1 MSTATFGTNA
11 VDWEERIRFD
21 RLREERLARLKA
33 ELEASDLGALLAFD
47 FANIRY
53 MSGTHIGTW
62 AIDKAIRFALIT
74 RNTDPI
80 VWDFGSAAKH
90 HALYNPWLSTTT
102 AELDADPHAPHHG
115 AVRPR
120 LESGARAGISTLRG
134 AFHPEAGIAEEV
146 ARKVKRELEKFGVAN
161 EPVGVDII
169 ELPVLFALK
178 QAGVDVVDGQQVFLQ
193 ARAIKTPDEISLL
206 TQAASM
212 VDAAYDELYRFLRPG
227 VRENET
233 VGLVSKVLYDL
244 GSEYVE
250 GVNAISGERC
260 SPHPHV
266 YSDRLIRPGDPAFF
280 DILHSYNGYRTCY
293 YRTFAVGSASPAQRD
308 AYKRARE
315 YMDRAI
321 ALVRPGATTADIVAQ
336 WPKAQEFGFP
346 DEEAAFALQYGHGV
360 GLSIWEKPIFSRLVS
375 FDHPEELKEGMV
387 FALETYWPSAD
398 GIGAARIEEEIVVT
412 ATGCEVITK
421 FPAEDLLVAGQ
432 RYYSVNGT
440 LPLLR
445 SAQSH
450 LNTSAGRGQLDG
462 SGTSERTASSSQ
474 VLAQ

>member
-1 MSTATFGTNA
+1 MGTATFGTNA
-11 VDWEERIRFD
+11 VDWEDRIQFD
-21 RLREERLARLKA
+21 RLRTERLERLKQK
-33 ELEASDLGALLAFD
+33 LEESDLGAVLAFD

-53 MSGTHIGTW
+53 MSATHIGTW
-62 AIDKAIRFALIT
+62 AMDKLIRFSLLT
-74 RNTDPI
+74 RNSDPI

-90 HALYNPWLSTTT
+90 HLLNNPWLSTTT

-120 LESGARAGISTLRG
+120 IETGARAGISTLRG
-134 AFHPEAGIAEEV
+134 AFNPNAGIAEEL
-146 ARKVKRELEKFGVAN
+146 AHKIKRELEKFGVQN
-161 EPVGVDII
+161 EPLGVDVI
-169 ELPVLFALK
+169 EPPVLFAL
-178 QAGVDVVDGQQVFLQ
+178 QREGITVVDGQQVFLN
-193 ARAIKTPDEISLL
+193 ARAIKTQDEVSLL

-212 VDAAYDELYRFLRPG
+212 VDAAYDKLYEFLRPG

-233 VGLVSKVLYDL
+233 VGLVSKTLYDL

-266 YSDRLIRPGDPAFF
+266 YSDRIIRPGDPAFF

-293 YRTFAVGSASPAQRD
+293 YRTFAVGSASSAQND

-321 ALVRPGATTADIVAQ
+321 ALVRPGATTADIVKV
-336 WPKAQEFGFP
+336 WPKAEEFGFP

-375 FDHPEELKEGMV
+375 LEHPEELKEGMV
-387 FALETYWPSAD
+387 FALETYWPSTD
-398 GIGAARIEEEIVVT
+398 GFGAARIEEELVVT
-412 ATGCEVITK
+412 ANGCEVITK
-421 FPAEDLLVAGQ
+421 FPAEELLVAGQ
-432 RYYSVNGT
+432 RFFSVNGP

-445 SAQSH
+445 SPQSH
-450 LNTSAGRGQLDG
+450 LNTVAGRGEEA
-462 SGTSERTASSSQ
+462 SGVPASG
-474 VLAQ
+474 AQASGGQA

>member
-1 MSTATFGTNA
+1 MISTATTGTNA
-11 VDWEERIRFD
+11 VDWEQRIDFD
-21 RLREERLARLKA
+21 RLRSERLARLKA
-33 ELEASDLGALLAFD
+33 ELERSDLGAVLAFD

-53 MSGTHIGTW
+53 MSATHIGTW
-62 AIDKAIRFALIT
+62 AIDKLIRFSLLT

-90 HALYNPWLSTTT
+90 HSLYNPWLGTTT
-102 AELDADPHAPHHG
+102 AEMDADPHAPHHG

-120 LESGARAGISTLRG
+120 LESGSRAGISTLRG
-134 AFHPEAGIAEEV
+134 AFNPDAGIAEDV
-146 ARKVKRELEKFGVAN
+146 AKKIKRELEKFGVADQ
-161 EPVGVDII
+161 PLGVDVI
-169 ELPVLFALK
+169 EPPVLFALQK
-178 QAGVDVVDGQQVFLQ
+178 EGIQVVDGQQVFLT
-193 ARAIKTPDEISLL
+193 ARSIKTQDEISLL
-206 TQAASM
+206 TEAASM
-212 VDAAYDELYRFLRPG
+212 VDAAYDRLYEFLRPG
-227 VRENET
+227 VRENEA
-233 VGLVSKVLYDL
+233 VGLVSKTLYDL

-266 YSDRLIRPGDPAFF
+266 YSDRIIRPGDPAFF

-293 YRTFAVGSASPAQRD
+293 YRTFAVGSASPAQND

-321 ALVRPGATTADIVAQ
+321 ALVKPGATTADIVSV
-336 WPKAQEFGFP
+336 WPKAEEFGFP

-375 FDHPEELKEGMV
+375 LDHPEELKEGMF

-412 ATGCEVITK
+412 ATGCEVVTK
-421 FPAEDLLVAGQ
+421 FPAEDLLIAGQ
-432 RYYSVNGT
+432 RYYNVGGA
-440 LPLLR
+440 LPSLR
-445 SAQSH
+445 SSQSN
-450 LNTSAGRGQLDG
+450 LNTVWGRGE
-462 SGTSERTASSSQ
+462 SGA
-474 VLAQ
+474 